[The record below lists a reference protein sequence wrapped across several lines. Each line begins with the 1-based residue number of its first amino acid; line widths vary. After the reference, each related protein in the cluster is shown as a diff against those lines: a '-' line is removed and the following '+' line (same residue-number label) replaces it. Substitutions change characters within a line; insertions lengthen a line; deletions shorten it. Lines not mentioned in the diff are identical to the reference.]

1 MRTRNLPAVA
11 LVAALAAVAVAAPGA
26 GAKAAA
32 CKAPKVKLGKLC
44 VNAQVRAKSGSSVS
58 LGLQYGRGKPARVV
72 GATVRQPLT
81 ATCSDGT
88 TSPVPALTAGAI
100 PITGATFTGTS
111 RTTSSAGAT
120 VTVLR
125 GRYTS
130 ATRVVIDELS
140 QTYPAP
146 GGTCTVAAR
155 NVVIQQGR

>member
-1 MRTRNLPAVA
+1 MRTRSLAVA
-11 LVAALAAVAVAAPGA
+11 VVVALAAAAVAAPGA

-32 CKAPKVKLGKLC
+32 CKSPKVKLGKLC
-44 VNAQVRAKSGSSVS
+44 VNPQVRGRAGSFVS
-58 LGLQYGRGKPARVV
+58 IGLQYGRGKPVRVV

-88 TSPVPALTAGAI
+88 SSPVLALTAGAI
-100 PITGATFTGTS
+100 PITGPKFTGTS

-125 GRYTS
+125 GHYTS